1 MKYNLICMSF
11 DGDYIKDFTGSI
23 EECQNVSGDM
33 GSKWYF
39 YPFHFII
46 TDKGTVMETGCG
58 LIDLKTK
65 ESFLSK
71 LFKNR
76 KIRTVQNVFKKLYK
90 HCDLNDLSLDGY
102 AYESLMIELNTNLL
116 R

>member
-1 MKYNLICMSF
+1 MEYNLICMSF
-11 DGDYIKDFTGSI
+11 DGDYVKDFTGSI

-46 TDKGTVMETGCG
+46 TNKGTVMDTCCG
-58 LIDLKTK
+58 LIDLNTN

-76 KIRTVQNVFKKLYK
+76 KIKTVQNVFKKLYEY
-90 HCDLNDLSLDGY
+90 CDSEGLSLDGN